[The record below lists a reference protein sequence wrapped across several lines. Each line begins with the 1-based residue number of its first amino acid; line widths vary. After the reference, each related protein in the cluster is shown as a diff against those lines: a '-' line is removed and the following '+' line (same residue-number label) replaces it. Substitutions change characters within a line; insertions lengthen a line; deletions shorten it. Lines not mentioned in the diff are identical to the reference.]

1 LAVQEQQGGGDV
13 FAVECSE
20 LELME
25 AWSEAD
31 ATLRGRFDFPISVET
46 GAASTAVVYF
56 ELQPGDHCGRHT
68 HSAEEILLILRGRAE
83 AEVDGETAVLG
94 EGGLGLVPARAPHDV
109 RNVGSE
115 PLRVVGFFSS
125 AAVVTEFEQRL
136 APMGDEVLVIGAPS
150 PQEPPVTTVAAP
162 TG

>member
-1 LAVQEQQGGGDV
+1 M

-25 AWSEAD
+25 GWSEAD

-68 HSAEEILLILRGRAE
+68 HSAEEILLILRGRAKT
-83 AEVDGETAVLG
+83 EVDGESALLG
-94 EGGLGLVPARAPHDV
+94 EGGVALVPAGAPHDV

-115 PLRVVGFFSS
+115 TLKVVGFFSS
-125 AAVVTEFEQRL
+125 AVVITELEERL
-136 APMGDEVLVIGAPS
+136 APINEHVLVIGASPPEEPMTAPS
-150 PQEPPVTTVAAP
+150 AA